1 MGVAGIQHLPEQKAS
16 VHCATPAADLEVTLQ
31 SLQPDGKPAKSTSK
45 NDAGLLLSTEASI
58 TTPNI
63 MDFSPWY
70 VVGLISWAG
79 LVSAMGAKNETK
91 DLTQ

>member
-63 MDFSPWY
+63 MDFFPM
-70 VVGLISWAG
+70 VRSWLDFLGRAG
-79 LVSAMGAKNETK
+79 VSDGCQE
-91 DLTQ
+91 